1 MLDNY
6 EKTDIGEGEEIYKNI
21 INFMESINV
30 SDNYLQIDM
39 YNTSK
44 ISLNNKVK
52 SDIEDF
58 ANFLAK
64 YRYNETFLII
74 R

>member
-44 ISLNNKVK
+44 NIFK
-52 SDIEDF
+52 
-58 ANFLAK
+58 
-64 YRYNETFLII
+64 
-74 R
+74 